1 MVMIYMHLVTND
13 YTLSIRE
20 NIGSLLIHKQY
31 GKTVM
36 KFNGKEMWNVLYR
49 IILLRNI
56 CDNMYDFGEQNSLF
70 QGCGVS

>member
-1 MVMIYMHLVTND
+1 MISMHLGTND

-36 KFNGKEMWNVLYR
+36 KFNGKEMWNGLYR

-56 CDNMYDFGEQNSLF
+56 CDNMYDCSKQNSLF
-70 QGCGVS
+70 

>member
-1 MVMIYMHLVTND
+1 MISMHLGTND

-36 KFNGKEMWNVLYR
+36 KFNGKEMWK
-49 IILLRNI
+49 
-56 CDNMYDFGEQNSLF
+56 
-70 QGCGVS
+70 